1 MIHLFFYD
9 LVAMPGS
16 SLNPQDQLDAALE
29 AVRLGRLAEG
39 EQILKDLSRAAPD
52 FHDSWG
58 HLAHLLVQQ
67 GRIEEAVLCY
77 QKVLEIKPGLPEAVL
92 LLGDAFYS
100 LGQHD
105 RAYRT
110 YLQLKGQPV
119 FESKDLQIR
128 LARCEPAWRLFLQRG
143 LRKLPELGRVL
154 VSPGFYC
161 ALGRELWLLPRSGSA
176 IRLVGLKAYL
186 AFLYHSL
193 VREKTW
199 HFPLQHCDLCGGNRF
214 EVLFFHRR
222 TKVVRCLS
230 CGLETAER
238 KPPEGQDVFSGFFER
253 EEIIVGLEEEWSDP
267 ALIDV
272 RLKSMKGL
280 FRNLDIDFPSAG
292 WKVFEVGCGQGQ
304 FLASLVRAGLT
315 GAGIEGSK
323 ALADYCVRKYSLDV
337 NATSLKALQPATANY
352 DLVYTFHVI
361 EHLDHPSE
369 LFQKAHQLLRPG
381 GYLFIETPTLELDRL
396 PLRNRLDEKTG
407 YANPEHMHFFT
418 HCSLAPYFPRYGFD
432 LVGTYQYLSNGGFLG
447 RKQDG
452 LL

>member
-1 MIHLFFYD
+1 MIWLPC
-9 LVAMPGS
+9 LVLLLTPK
-16 SLNPQDQLDAALE
+16 DQLDAALE

-199 HFPLQHCDLCGGNRF
+199 HF
-214 EVLFFHRR
+214 
-222 TKVVRCLS
+222 LS
-230 CGLETAER
+230 STAIYAEEIGSKFSSFTAEP
-238 KPPEGQDVFSGFFER
+238 KWFGVS
-253 EEIIVGLEEEWSDP
+253 P
-267 ALIDV
+267 A
-272 RLKSMKGL
+272 
-280 FRNLDIDFPSAG
+280 A
-292 WKVFEVGCGQGQ
+292 WK
-304 FLASLVRAGLT
+304 
-315 GAGIEGSK
+315 
-323 ALADYCVRKYSLDV
+323 
-337 NATSLKALQPATANY
+337 QPN
-352 DLVYTFHVI
+352 
-361 EHLDHPSE
+361 
-369 LFQKAHQLLRPG
+369 
-381 GYLFIETPTLELDRL
+381 
-396 PLRNRLDEKTG
+396 
-407 YANPEHMHFFT
+407 ANPLKGRMSFRAF
-418 HCSLAPYFPRYGFD
+418 
-432 LVGTYQYLSNGGFLG
+432 SNAKKLLWGL
-447 RKQDG
+447 RKNG
-452 LL
+452 ATRH